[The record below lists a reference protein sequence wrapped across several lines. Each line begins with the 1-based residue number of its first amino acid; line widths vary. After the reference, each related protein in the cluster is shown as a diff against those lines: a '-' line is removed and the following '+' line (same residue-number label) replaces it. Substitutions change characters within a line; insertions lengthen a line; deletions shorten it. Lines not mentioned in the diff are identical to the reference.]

1 MADKDMAEP
10 ELEFESKTEQSIYT
24 WAKQYARE
32 KGWILNPDKR
42 QLAAVIR
49 GLARNKL
56 KWGEQYCP
64 CRIRTRDLEKDKE
77 IICPCI
83 YHGEEI
89 EQDEH
94 CHCQLFFKVVDREG
108 PD

>member
-1 MADKDMAEP
+1 MAGEGESEP
-10 ELEFESKTEQSIYT
+10 ELEFESKVEQNIYE
-24 WAKQYARE
+24 WAKGYARE
-32 KGWILNPDKR
+32 RGWILNPNKR

-77 IICPCI
+77 IICPCV

-89 EQDEH
+89 EQEEH
-94 CHCQLFFKVVDREG
+94 CHCQLFFKVVDRKD
-108 PD
+108 PQ